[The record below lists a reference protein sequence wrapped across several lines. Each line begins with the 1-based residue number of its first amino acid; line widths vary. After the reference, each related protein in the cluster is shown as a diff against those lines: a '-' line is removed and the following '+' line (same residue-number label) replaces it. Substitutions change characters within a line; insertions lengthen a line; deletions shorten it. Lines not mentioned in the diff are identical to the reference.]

1 MRSAKLD
8 LELTGE
14 PLVHSPAHALPVEYL
29 EGPYRYHGTMRGR
42 PVTGVALYESS
53 KAMYRDWELIDVLAT
68 QIAAGDA
75 DSEALAAAI
84 DEARSLIARRGNQ
97 STLHQLDRQVRPLL
111 AALPDK
117 VAGELLEILDNLAD
131 AVRNDLR

>member
-1 MRSAKLD
+1 M
-8 LELTGE
+8 
-14 PLVHSPAHALPVEYL
+14 PIEYL

-42 PVTGVALYESS
+42 PVTGVALYEATN
-53 KAMYRDWELIDVLAT
+53 AMYRDWELIDVLAT

>member
-1 MRSAKLD
+1 
-8 LELTGE
+8 
-14 PLVHSPAHALPVEYL
+14 
-29 EGPYRYHGTMRGR
+29 
-42 PVTGVALYESS
+42 
-53 KAMYRDWELIDVLAT
+53 MYRDWVLIDVLAT